1 MTKEEIIS
9 MLSKEL
15 NSEWTNGVTC
25 LMVENSDS
33 YIPVIVHHNKNELI
47 VEVVEQ
53 DKKIYRIGRNELNK
67 TSQSSPKKSLKST
80 TYTINN
86 FVGRM
91 VDLIALVVGAL
102 TLPNIVAEA
111 FLDALIKGLGIT
123 VASGMIKNAVTD
135 TVSCIKTQYTWNLVD
150 TTAASHQ
157 KNVYG
162 YKYYITDVK
171 SAAKNNNYYEG
182 YVPKDWKTQSLA
194 VNFHNEMFTYNA
206 WNVVGWA

>member
-1 MTKEEIIS
+1 MSKKRLVTLI
-9 MLSKEL
+9 LSIGIFL
-15 NSEWTNGVTC
+15 SLAATVFAAGQPRRYN
-25 LMVENSDS
+25 ENSTVKGT
-33 YIPVIVHHNKNELI
+33 I
-47 VEVVEQ
+47 
-53 DKKIYRIGRNELNK
+53 
-67 TSQSSPKKSLKST
+67 SQSFYQVNAKTDVAVKRITVTGTLYEKG